1 MVENPTFDTI
11 WVFSN
16 DCFRYHEETAMRRIQ
31 GILRYVKS
39 RRDETQEEP
48 AGILRYVKSRRDE
61 TQEEPAGFYELS
73 NHEVVRHEKILKE
86 SSK

>member
-1 MVENPTFDTI
+1 MVENSTFDTI

-48 AGILRYVKSRRDE
+48 AG
-61 TQEEPAGFYELS
+61 FYELS